1 MVANGVMDGHAFP
14 DWCTRRSKPNFYV
27 FSGFES
33 LPQAKTWYE
42 KFTMVLGGQLKSN
55 GLTSDQVEIS
65 LLFP

>member
-1 MVANGVMDGHAFP
+1 MVANGVMDSHAFP
-14 DWCTRRSKPNFYV
+14 DRCTCGPKPDFHI
-27 FSGFES
+27 FSRFES
-33 LPQAKTWYE
+33 LPQAKTWNE